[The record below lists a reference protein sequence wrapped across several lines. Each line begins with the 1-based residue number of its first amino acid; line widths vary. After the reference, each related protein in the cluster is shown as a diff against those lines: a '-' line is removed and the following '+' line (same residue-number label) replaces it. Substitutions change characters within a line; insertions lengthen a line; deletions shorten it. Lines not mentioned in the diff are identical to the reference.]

1 MHSAGIQEDISLS
14 AKRLPPSCQVCRHLA
29 PSGLACA
36 AYKEGI
42 PQEIL
47 SGTVLHTRSF
57 AGDRGITFRKV
68 SPHPSYFMTADP
80 PGVCLFR
87 IAAEGSCERYV
98 PIMDDW
104 EPDEEFVRDLL
115 ISDFVFCEVES
126 REAETFIEQARKQKD
141 TINPCTLQ
149 FRQMMYQHSRNESS
163 DSSGKDHVE

>member
-1 MHSAGIQEDISLS
+1 MYSANIQEDFSLS

-29 PSGLACA
+29 SSGLTCA

-47 SGTVLHTRSF
+47 TGTFLHTEPF
-57 AGDRGITFRKV
+57 TGDNGITFEKT
-68 SPHPSYFMTADP
+68 SPHPAYFMTADP

-104 EPDEEFVRDLL
+104 EPDEEFVHDLL
-115 ISDFVFCEVES
+115 IGEFTFCEVEGS
-126 REAETFIEQARKQKD
+126 EAEAFIEQARKQKD
-141 TINPCTLQ
+141 AINPCTLQ
-149 FRQMMYQHSRNESS
+149 FRQMMYQHQKES
-163 DSSGKDHVE
+163 DEDPL

>member
-1 MHSAGIQEDISLS
+1 MYNAIIREDFSLS
-14 AKRLPPSCQVCRHLA
+14 AKRLPPSCQVCQHLA

-57 AGDRGITFRKV
+57 AGDRGITFRKA

-98 PIMDDW
+98 PIMDHW

-115 ISDFVFCEVES
+115 NGEFVFCEVEG

-149 FRQMMYQHSRNESS
+149 FRQMMYRHSREESD
-163 DSSGKDHVE
+163 DSADRNR